1 MRIVIR
7 AALAVMLVLT
17 VGVGTVAAH
26 ECYVVNRSAQ
36 GNAGASHS
44 QRWFTLTLEQL
55 FAETEN
61 FGLPDLTAGQVDWA
75 VAQAESLGVPSS
87 FTIRTDKTIAEGTPG
102 MELAGHSTDGK
113 GVDHFI
119 DAYGETLIGLVFEA
133 LGH

>member
-7 AALAVMLVLT
+7 AALAAVLVLT
-17 VGVGTVAAH
+17 VGVGSVAAH

-55 FAETEN
+55 FSETEE

-75 VAQAESLGVPSS
+75 VATPRPRASRRRSRSGPTRSSVRARPPSGGS
-87 FTIRTDKTIAEGTPG
+87 ATAATGRVSTTSSTATATP
-102 MELAGHSTDGK
+102 
-113 GVDHFI
+113 
-119 DAYGETLIGLVFEA
+119 
-133 LGH
+133 

>member
-7 AALAVMLVLT
+7 AALAAVLAVT
-17 VGVGTVAAH
+17 VGVGSVAAH

-55 FAETEN
+55 FSETEG
-61 FGLPDLTAGQVDWA
+61 FGLPDLSAGQVDWA
-75 VAQAESLGVPSS
+75 VATAKAQGIPSS
-87 FTIRTDKTIAEGTPG
+87 FTIRTDKVIGEGTPAFG
-102 MELAGHSTDGK
+102 RLGHSSDGK

-119 DAYGETLIGLVFEA
+119 DSYGNALIGIVFEA